1 MQWVSRVNSSGITQL
16 HCNKKTSLN
25 WCFSSSPNRKIVC
38 NQTTS
43 HALSINFLF
52 VWHIR
57 CASADRNSRVLISIL
72 KHKSMNQGLCI
83 LSQCRRNRGQFSP
96 YPSPPTPDFGWNRS
110 ENCDMPIYVWR
121 NNMYMIQSY
130 KIKGLCMQDSV
141 EELQRK
147 INIFTE
153 PKQNWLK
160 QTIKK
165 LATMS
170 TSQIYFNVP

>member
-1 MQWVSRVNSSGITQL
+1 MSEQGEQQWHYSTALQQ
-16 HCNKKTSLN
+16 KTSLN

-83 LSQCRRNRGQFSP
+83 LSQGRRNRGQFSP
-96 YPSPPTPDFGWNRS
+96 YPPPPTPDFGWNRS

-121 NNMYMIQSY
+121 NNMHMIQSY
-130 KIKGLCMQDSV
+130 KIKGLCMQDV
-141 EELQRK
+141 EVLKSSNERLTFLQNLSK
-147 INIFTE
+147 ID
-153 PKQNWLK
+153 
-160 QTIKK
+160 
-165 LATMS
+165 
-170 TSQIYFNVP
+170 